1 MVISMSDQ
9 QRYSREKN
17 CRATV
22 QVLVSILAR
31 LFAPPTRA
39 NPETKGVSAMTDPDH
54 PHPRPF
60 LLRFLHPLERPAEP
74 IAYDQAAQVNMLT
87 GQAIPAVR
95 AGFDVK
101 TLGAVAENWSPQTP
115 QNQLGAA

>member
-1 MVISMSDQ
+1 MVISISGQ
-9 QRYSREKN
+9 QPCSRKKS

-22 QVLVSILAR
+22 QVLVSILGR
-31 LFAPPTRA
+31 LFAPLTQ
-39 NPETKGVSAMTDPDH
+39 TKEVSAMTNPDH

-60 LLRFLHPLERPAEP
+60 LLRFLHPLDRPAEA
-74 IAYDQAAQVNMLT
+74 IAYDQAARVNMLA

-101 TLGAVAENWSPQTP
+101 TLGAVAED
-115 QNQLGAA
+115 